1 MLKTKFKPL
10 DREQFSLLRES
21 KRLVA
26 SEFGK
31 ELSLQDKDILD
42 QIYGFA
48 LESETDRLY
57 EIFNQMH
64 SSLDKDQKTD
74 SNKSTVVQGDWGANK
89 ATGTSRAELVIEK
102 KVKMGDVIDGQKC
115 VGFYRGHPMFK

>member
-10 DREQFSLLRES
+10 DREQFALLRES

-48 LESETDRLY
+48 LESESERLY

-64 SSLDKDQKTD
+64 QSLDPEHETTSKEGK
-74 SNKSTVVQGDWGANK
+74 VVQGDWDNK
-89 ATGTSRAELVIEK
+89 VAPTPAEPEQVAEK
-102 KVKMGDVIDGQKC
+102 KLKVGDIVDGQKC
-115 VGFYRGHPMFK
+115 VGFYRGQPMFK